1 MNMLINDRPNFD
13 WLLKFWLIVAVMFSF
28 ISIDIKLIQLKHH
41 TWNSHGFVWISYII
55 ILQRKFVCRRFK
67 SFISYVWEN
76 GKKDE
81 MYYFFFSSFQCHI
94 FLNDS
99 KQLST
104 YILSPYRTYGCISLK
119 RATIWKTKCSNRS
132 QPRPAVCDIS
142 KSGSDEEIQALCPA
156 ACIYVLMSRRF
167 VSRVSNPLFY
177 PLFSYLPPSL
187 DPSHVPPCS
196 SFSCK
201 NRAVPPGERTV
212 SARRKEAENL
222 GLFFG
227 SLWGLDT

>member
-1 MNMLINDRPNFD
+1 
-13 WLLKFWLIVAVMFSF
+13 MFSF

-55 ILQRKFVCRRFK
+55 ILQRKIVCRRFK

-142 KSGSDEEIQALCPA
+142 KSGSNEEIQALCPA

-167 VSRVSNPLFY
+167 VSRVSKPLFY

>member
-1 MNMLINDRPNFD
+1 MSGKM
-13 WLLKFWLIVAVMFSF
+13 A
-28 ISIDIKLIQLKHH
+28 
-41 TWNSHGFVWISYII
+41 
-55 ILQRKFVCRRFK
+55 
-67 SFISYVWEN
+67 
-76 GKKDE
+76 KKDE

-104 YILSPYRTYGCISLK
+104 YILSPYRTYGCISIK

-156 ACIYVLMSRRF
+156 ACIYVLMSRWF

-187 DPSHVPPCS
+187 DPSHVFPLFFFCLQEQGCTTRRTYGLSETKRSREPGPILRLPLGTWYLIRQIH
-196 SFSCK
+196 FYL
-201 NRAVPPGERTV
+201 PGERYIIFSTKIKTKQTDRDWNKNEEK
-212 SARRKEAENL
+212 RRWHPCS
-222 GLFFG
+222 LFSSSSCCLFPRPAPTCCC
-227 SLWGLDT
+227 SPC